1 MFRNLLSRV
10 LTQGRGSDEEL
21 GPHTTVDLLGWFGVF
36 GRRCSCTSFVP
47 LVAVLVLLAD
57 AVLATF
63 AGLDMVNRG
72 TRSPYVQFVLSLS
85 LATLYLVLLI
95 VTVVQ
100 YMYER
105 VLRYRFHWLW
115 MMALAALLAWTNFG
129 IWASWLANFPSE
141 ADGVRGSDGTPFV
154 AWVGANAAGLA
165 GFFARVLVFAAG
177 QGLRYTFERS
187 LEIQGLLLASTT
199 GGKSLVEGLE
209 QPAGYGGGAAV
220 EGGVPPHHRYPY
232 YQHPGGV
239 MGGEED
245 GGEFD
250 PELAQYPLPPPHP
263 QALPMYAG
271 TNFQSSQQVRRQRPG
286 ARRHSGAVR
295 GPPRGRS
302 LRGYR

>member
-36 GRRCSCTSFVP
+36 GRRCSFASFVP

-85 LATLYLVLLI
+85 LATLYLVLMI

-165 GFFARVLVFAAG
+165 GFFARLLVFAVG

-209 QPAGYGGGAAV
+209 QPMAYEGGGAAAMM
-220 EGGVPPHHRYPY
+220 EGGSPPHQYPY
-232 YQHPGGV
+232 HPQYQ
-239 MGGEED
+239 GE
-245 GGEFD
+245 GELD
-250 PELAQYPLPPPHP
+250 PEVAQYPLPPAHP

-286 ARRHSGAVR
+286 VRRHSGAAR
-295 GPPRGRS
+295 PPLRGRT

>member
-36 GRRCSCTSFVP
+36 GRRCSCGSFVP

-85 LATLYLVLLI
+85 LATLYLVLMI

-115 MMALAALLAWTNFG
+115 MMTLAALLAWTNFG

-209 QPAGYGGGAAV
+209 QPLAYQRLAYGGA
-220 EGGVPPHHRYPY
+220 EM
-232 YQHPGGV
+232 

-245 GGEFD
+245 EGEFD
-250 PELAQYPLPPPHP
+250 PETAQYALPPPHP

-271 TNFQSSQQVRRQRPG
+271 TNFQSRQQVRRQRPG
-286 ARRHSGAVR
+286 AAR
-295 GPPRGRS
+295 GPPRGRT

>member
-36 GRRCSCTSFVP
+36 GRRCSFASFVP
-47 LVAVLVLLAD
+47 LVAVLVLIAD

-115 MMALAALLAWTNFG
+115 MMTLASLLAWTNFG

-165 GFFARVLVFAAG
+165 GFFARLLVFAAG

-187 LEIQGLLLASTT
+187 LEVQGLLLASTT

-209 QPAGYGGGAAV
+209 QPAGYGGGEMMEA
-220 EGGVPPHHRYPY
+220 EFPPQH
-232 YQHPGGV
+232 YQYHDEYSGRM
-239 MGGEED
+239 MGEA
-245 GGEFD
+245 D
-250 PELAQYPLPPPHP
+250 PEMAQYPFPPQHP

-271 TNFQSSQQVRRQRPG
+271 TNFQSSHQVRRQRPG
-286 ARRHSGAVR
+286 ARRHSGAAL
-295 GPPRGRS
+295 GAPRGRT
-302 LRGYR
+302 LRAYR